1 MKNISKKTFIILL
14 TSAVLLLAIA
24 LTLIIAGLAAD
35 GGKSVE
41 DALWEYE
48 KGCMLYDSK
57 RMVKYSS
64 DYRRDEMA
72 EGKAMTPSELMDY
85 LDKSY
90 SKVTSPYLQG
100 KLGFTSSK
108 KKYYDEGSE
117 RYAELLSEYG
127 EHPDAGSI
135 ERFAEI
141 TAVITYNDVKVLKV
155 NACLVK
161 IGGRW
166 FFYKNLL

>member
-1 MKNISKKTFIILL
+1 MKTISKKTFIILL
-14 TSAVLLLAIA
+14 TAAVLLLAVA
-24 LTLIIAGLAAD
+24 LTLIVVGLTAD

-64 DYRRDEMA
+64 EYRREEMA
-72 EGKAMTPSELMDY
+72 EGKDMSPSELAAF
-85 LDKSY
+85 LDRSY
-90 SKVTSPYLQG
+90 SKVTSPYLNG
-100 KLGFTSSK
+100 KLDFVSSK
-108 KKYYDEGSE
+108 KKYFDEGSE
-117 RYAELLSEYG
+117 RYAELLAEYG
-127 EHPDAGSI
+127 EHPDTDGI

-141 TAVITYNDVKVLKV
+141 TAVITYNGTKVLKV

-161 IGGRW
+161 IDGRW
-166 FFYKNLL
+166 FFFKNLL